1 MSNIAILYSL
11 KILPRIMNF
20 DFDLRFLDLPE
31 PTVIALGDIKNFISD
46 KDPKRINFRTTH
58 ANALYRFP
66 DSNAYIRLPFDKTFE
81 HIAREMLGMTRVLY
95 LRDGKY
101 VRRINKDEY
110 ATFKAFIENVEDI
123 VFLRDCLDLSIALS
137 MHEYIDENGTSYR
150 SPLGEHEY
158 QVKYHPGSKE
168 AEAGMNAIVA
178 EFKKRLNELPYF
190 KEADYIMAVPSAHPF
205 MQDIIKKL
213 TDFKFED
220 VSSEVK
226 WMDKKGSLKD
236 KVTADE
242 KLSLIDSWGFELSA
256 DLSLVGKVVLLV
268 DDMYQSGVTMQYV
281 AMKLKEA
288 GAKRVFGICIC
299 KALSNN

>member
-1 MSNIAILYSL
+1 
-11 KILPRIMNF
+11 MNF

-31 PTVIALGDIKNFISD
+31 PTGITPGSIMNFISD
-46 KDPKRINFRTTH
+46 KDPKRINFRTNH
-58 ANALYRFP
+58 AKVLRLFP
-66 DSNAYIRLPFDKTFE
+66 DGNAYVGLPFDKTFE
-81 HIAREMLGMTRVLY
+81 HIARKMLRMSRVLY
-95 LRDGKY
+95 PKESRYG
-101 VRRINKDEY
+101 RMINKDEY
-110 ATFKAFIENVEDI
+110 TTFKAFIENVEDI

-137 MHEYIDENGTSYR
+137 MHEYIDENGTICR
-150 SPLGEHEY
+150 SSLGEHEY
-158 QVKYHPGSKE
+158 QVKYNPGSKE
-168 AEAGMNAIVA
+168 AEVGMNAIVA

-190 KEADYIMAVPSAHPF
+190 KEVDYIMAVPSAHPF

-236 KVTADE
+236 KGTADE